1 MKTQILKKLSSR
13 KLWLAVLGFAGAVAV
28 AFGAPEL
35 SAEQTAIIAAGL
47 ASLASYIVGEGIADL
62 TNKK

>member
-1 MKTQILKKLSSR
+1 MRTQILKKLTSR
-13 KLWLAVLGFAGAVAV
+13 KLWIAVIGFAGAIAV

-35 SAEQTAIIAAGL
+35 SGEQTTVIAAGI

-62 TNKK
+62 ANKK

>member
-35 SAEQTAIIAAGL
+35 SAEQSAIIAAGL

-62 TNKK
+62 ANKK

>member
-1 MKTQILKKLSSR
+1 MKAQILKKLSSR
-13 KLWLAVLGFAGAVAV
+13 KLWLAIIGFAGAVAV

-35 SAEQTAIIAAGL
+35 SGEQTAVIATGI

-62 TNKK
+62 ANKK

>member
-1 MKTQILKKLSSR
+1 MMKQILKKLSSR
-13 KLWLAVLGFAGAVAV
+13 KLWIAIIGFAGAIGV

-35 SAEQTAIIAAGL
+35 SVEQTAVIAAGL

-62 TNKK
+62 ANKK

>member
-1 MKTQILKKLSSR
+1 MKRDILKKLTSR
-13 KLWLAVLGFAGAVAV
+13 KLWLAVIGFAGAVAV

-35 SAEQTAIIAAGL
+35 SAEQTAIIAAGI

-62 TNKK
+62 ANKK